1 MPLLLEDR
9 RRFLIADLPMAREQQ
24 LKARTDWKA
33 DPTNLNLIA
42 KRISTDRYVDTIL
55 GNSRREV

>member
-24 LKARTDWKA
+24 AKARQDWKA
-33 DPTNLNLIA
+33 DPANLNLIA
-42 KRISTDRYVDTIL
+42 KRVSTDRYVDTIL
-55 GNSRREV
+55 GSSRREV

>member
-1 MPLLLEDR
+1 MLKLKAPEQ
-9 RRFLIADLPMAREQQ
+9 RFLIADLPMAREQQ
-24 LKARTDWKA
+24 LKARADWET

-55 GNSRREV
+55 GSSRREV

>member
-9 RRFLIADLPMAREQQ
+9 RRYLIADLPMAREQQ
-24 LKARTDWKA
+24 LKARADWMT

-42 KRISTDRYVDTIL
+42 KRVSTDRYVDTIL
-55 GNSRREV
+55 GSSHREV